1 MDSSWEHVTD
11 SESLLEWEL
20 ANGFGPVLADETS
33 FVDNSFSVSSIQS
46 NIRSSPLGHAS
57 AKAQP
62 SNPRSPF
69 VSVPTADVHFSLS
82 DLTPGLPAPS
92 FGTPLNV
99 APKSLQMFPHDDPLP
114 RPSLA
119 ETTPK
124 SLRFDPRA
132 ASDPV
137 QRGSSSE
144 VVTESIVEKRAKT
157 HHSQSANLPKL
168 GNQMNRAAML
178 RSKQPSDNPFIVQQF
193 KSILSQLGDK
203 SGLALA
209 LTESKH
215 PDIHL
220 HRVLDEFAPST
231 VLKYTA
237 GIRHFLKLCSEFKL
251 QWHNL
256 RPMELADLLLQ
267 SSLNKSSDESS
278 VGGKNIIK
286 SMRWCAKV
294 MSVLSLSVFRDPLVD
309 SFLSTKRPSDQQ
321 ETAPLPLWAV
331 VQFERRLLQKSAS
344 LNKVLFLGSCLIA
357 IWGGLRYADAQRLP
371 LSSFVLDKNNIR
383 GSCFRSKTSHKG
395 QPFGCITAGFL
406 SHGTFNWVIKWL
418 QAVDDVWHQSGI
430 TDIEAIFIQW
440 NLDKIHV
447 LSYGETIQM
456 LRHYLLT
463 PWRSQKSPL
472 SDFTI
477 NFALHSMK
485 TTFLAWTAQRS
496 DVFTEEQRMV
506 QSHHKSQ
513 KSSSLRRYS
522 RDDVYPQLQLQ
533 AKLTSLV
540 QSGWRPALA
549 QHRGAQIPMTEPEVT
564 LERFR
569 KDHEPLTWKRFQF
582 LATPKDQPD
591 QEVSLVNDNSDKMQA
606 DQSDSSSESDSSS
619 SSDSSKRSV
628 VSASKPAK
636 EGSGCSEEIFVGWTT
651 HIQHAVRV
659 DPSPK
664 PGTPRFD
671 GIAWRS
677 MCGARLNP
685 FMKFCD
691 QPKPD
696 LAYCRKPACVKA
708 WSCMESG

>member
-1 MDSSWEHVTD
+1 MESSWEQVTD

-20 ANGFGPVLADETS
+20 ANGFIRISADETS
-33 FVDNSFSVSSIQS
+33 FLADSRRDSLVQR
-46 NIRSSPLGHAS
+46 NIRSSPLSHAS

-69 VSVPTADVHFSLS
+69 VSIPSADVHFSLT

-92 FGTPLNV
+92 LGTTIVPT
-99 APKSLQMFPHDDPLP
+99 SLQMFPHDDPLP
-114 RPSLA
+114 LPSLA

-124 SLRFDPRA
+124 SLRLDPSA
-132 ASDPV
+132 ASDLA

-144 VVTESIVEKRAKT
+144 VVIESHVEKRAKT
-157 HHSQSANLPKL
+157 HHIQSSQLPKL
-168 GNQMNRAAML
+168 GSQANRAAML
-178 RSKQPSDNPFIVQQF
+178 RSKQPSTNPFIVQQF
-193 KSILSQLGDK
+193 KSILNQLDDK

-209 LTESKH
+209 LKESRH

-294 MSVLSLSVFRDPLVD
+294 MSVLSLGVFRDPLVD

-344 LNKVLFLGSCLIA
+344 INEVLFLGSCLIA

-395 QPFGCITAGFL
+395 QPFGCTTAGFL
-406 SHGTFNWVIKWL
+406 SHGTFNWTIKWL
-418 QAVDDVWHQSGI
+418 QTVDDIWHQSGI
-430 TDIEAIFIQW
+430 PDIEAIFIQW
-440 NLDKIHV
+440 TQDKLHI

-496 DVFTEEQRMV
+496 DIFTEEQRMV
-506 QSHHKSQ
+506 QGHHKSQ

-533 AKLTSLV
+533 ASLTSLV

-549 QHRGAQIPMTEPEVT
+549 QHRGAQTPMREPEVV

-591 QEVSLVNDNSDKMQA
+591 QEISLVHDNSEEMQD

-619 SSDSSKRSV
+619 SSSSSNRSGISV
-628 VSASKPAK
+628 SKPSK
-636 EGSGCSEEIFVGWTT
+636 EDSGCSEEIFVGWTT

-685 FMKFCD
+685 LMKFSD

>member
-1 MDSSWEHVTD
+1 MESSWEQVTD

-20 ANGFGPVLADETS
+20 ANGFIRISADETS
-33 FVDNSFSVSSIQS
+33 FLADSRRDSLVQR
-46 NIRSSPLGHAS
+46 NIRSSPLSHAS

-69 VSVPTADVHFSLS
+69 VSIPSADVHFSLT

-92 FGTPLNV
+92 LGTTIVPT
-99 APKSLQMFPHDDPLP
+99 SLQMFPHDDPLP
-114 RPSLA
+114 LPSLA

-124 SLRFDPRA
+124 SLRLDPSA
-132 ASDPV
+132 ASDLA

-144 VVTESIVEKRAKT
+144 VVIESHVEKRAKT
-157 HHSQSANLPKL
+157 HHIQSSQLPKL
-168 GNQMNRAAML
+168 GSQANRAAML
-178 RSKQPSDNPFIVQQF
+178 RSKQPSTNPFIVQQF
-193 KSILSQLGDK
+193 KSILNQLDDK

-209 LTESKH
+209 LKESRH

-294 MSVLSLSVFRDPLVD
+294 MSVLSLGVFRDPLVD

-344 LNKVLFLGSCLIA
+344 INEVLFLGSCLIA

-395 QPFGCITAGFL
+395 QPFGCTTAGFL
-406 SHGTFNWVIKWL
+406 SHGTFNWTIKWL
-418 QAVDDVWHQSGI
+418 QTVDDIWHQSGI
-430 TDIEAIFIQW
+430 PDIEAIFIQW
-440 NLDKIHV
+440 TQDKLHI

-496 DVFTEEQRMV
+496 DIFTEEQRMV
-506 QSHHKSQ
+506 QGHHKSQ

-533 AKLTSLV
+533 ASLTSLV

-549 QHRGAQIPMTEPEVT
+549 QHRGAQIPMREPEVV

-591 QEVSLVNDNSDKMQA
+591 QEFSLVHDNSEEMQD

-619 SSDSSKRSV
+619 SSSSSNRSGISV
-628 VSASKPAK
+628 SKPSK
-636 EGSGCSEEIFVGWTT
+636 EDSGCSEEIFVGWTT

-685 FMKFCD
+685 LMKFSD

>member
-1 MDSSWEHVTD
+1 MESSWEQVTD

-20 ANGFGPVLADETS
+20 ANGFIRISADETS
-33 FVDNSFSVSSIQS
+33 FLADSRRDSLVQR
-46 NIRSSPLGHAS
+46 NIRSSPLSHAS

-69 VSVPTADVHFSLS
+69 VSIPSADVHFSLT

-92 FGTPLNV
+92 LGTTIVPT
-99 APKSLQMFPHDDPLP
+99 SLQMFPHDDPLP
-114 RPSLA
+114 LPSLA
-119 ETTPK
+119 ETTPR
-124 SLRFDPRA
+124 SLRLDPSA
-132 ASDPV
+132 ASDLA

-144 VVTESIVEKRAKT
+144 VVIESHVEKRAKT
-157 HHSQSANLPKL
+157 HHIQSSQLPKL
-168 GNQMNRAAML
+168 GSQANRAAML
-178 RSKQPSDNPFIVQQF
+178 RSKQPSTNPFIVQQF
-193 KSILSQLGDK
+193 KSILNQLDDK

-209 LTESKH
+209 LKESRH

-294 MSVLSLSVFRDPLVD
+294 MSVLSLGVFRDPLVD

-344 LNKVLFLGSCLIA
+344 INEVLFLGSCLIA

-395 QPFGCITAGFL
+395 QPFGCTTAGFL
-406 SHGTFNWVIKWL
+406 SHGTFNWTIKWL
-418 QAVDDVWHQSGI
+418 QTVDDIWHQSGI
-430 TDIEAIFIQW
+430 PDIEAIFIQW
-440 NLDKIHV
+440 TQDKLHI

-496 DVFTEEQRMV
+496 DIFTEEQRMV
-506 QSHHKSQ
+506 QGHHKSQ
-513 KSSSLRRYS
+513 KPSSLRRYS

-533 AKLTSLV
+533 ASLTSLV

-549 QHRGAQIPMTEPEVT
+549 QHRGAQIPMREPEVV

-591 QEVSLVNDNSDKMQA
+591 QEISLVHDNSEEMQD

-619 SSDSSKRSV
+619 SSSSSNRSGISV
-628 VSASKPAK
+628 SKPSK
-636 EGSGCSEEIFVGWTT
+636 EDSGCSEEIFVGWTT

-685 FMKFCD
+685 LMKFSD

>member
-1 MDSSWEHVTD
+1 MESSWEQVTD

-20 ANGFGPVLADETS
+20 ANGFIRISADETS
-33 FVDNSFSVSSIQS
+33 FLADSRRDSLVQR
-46 NIRSSPLGHAS
+46 NIRSSPLSHAS

-69 VSVPTADVHFSLS
+69 VSIPSADVHFSLT

-92 FGTPLNV
+92 LGTTIVPT
-99 APKSLQMFPHDDPLP
+99 SWQMFPHDDPLP
-114 RPSLA
+114 LPSLA

-124 SLRFDPRA
+124 SLRLDPSA
-132 ASDPV
+132 ASDLA

-144 VVTESIVEKRAKT
+144 VVMESHVEKRAKT
-157 HHSQSANLPKL
+157 HHIQSSQLPKL
-168 GNQMNRAAML
+168 GSQANRAAML
-178 RSKQPSDNPFIVQQF
+178 RSKQPSTNPFIVQQF
-193 KSILSQLGDK
+193 KSILNQLDDK

-209 LTESKH
+209 LKESRH

-294 MSVLSLSVFRDPLVD
+294 MSVLSLGVFRDPLVD

-344 LNKVLFLGSCLIA
+344 INEVLFLGSCLIA

-395 QPFGCITAGFL
+395 QPFGCTTAGFL
-406 SHGTFNWVIKWL
+406 SHGTFNWTIKWL
-418 QAVDDVWHQSGI
+418 QTVDDIWHQSGI
-430 TDIEAIFIQW
+430 PDIEAIFIQW
-440 NLDKIHV
+440 TQDKLHI

-485 TTFLAWTAQRS
+485 TTFLAWIAQRS
-496 DVFTEEQRMV
+496 DIFTEEQRMV
-506 QSHHKSQ
+506 QGHHKSQ

-533 AKLTSLV
+533 ASLTSLV

-549 QHRGAQIPMTEPEVT
+549 QHRGAQIPMREPEVV

-569 KDHEPLTWKRFQF
+569 KDHEPLIWKRFQF
-582 LATPKDQPD
+582 SATPKDQPD
-591 QEVSLVNDNSDKMQA
+591 QEISLVHDNSEEMQD

-619 SSDSSKRSV
+619 SSSSSNRLGISG
-628 VSASKPAK
+628 SKPSK
-636 EGSGCSEEIFVGWTT
+636 EDSGCSEEIFVGWTT

-685 FMKFCD
+685 LMKFSD

>member
-1 MDSSWEHVTD
+1 MDSSWEQVTD
-11 SESLLEWEL
+11 SESLLEWEG
-20 ANGFGPVLADETS
+20 ANGFIHISSEETS
-33 FVDNSFSVSSIQS
+33 VLDNSRRDSSTHR
-46 NIRSSPLGHAS
+46 NVRPSPLHHAS

-69 VSVPTADVHFSLS
+69 VSVPTADVHFSLT
-82 DLTPGLPAPS
+82 DLNPGLPAPS
-92 FGTPLNV
+92 LGTTIVPT
-99 APKSLQMFPHDDPLP
+99 SLQMAPHHDPLP
-114 RPSLA
+114 PPSLA

-124 SLRFDPRA
+124 SLQWDPSA
-132 ASDPV
+132 AADIA
-137 QRGSSSE
+137 QHGSSSE
-144 VVTESIVEKRAKT
+144 IVIESRVEKRAKT
-157 HHSQSANLPKL
+157 HHFQSSHLPKL
-168 GNQMNRAAML
+168 GSQADRAAML
-178 RSKQPSDNPFIVQQF
+178 RSKQPSANPFIVQQF
-193 KSILSQLGDK
+193 KSILSQLGDR

-209 LTESKH
+209 LKDSKH

-251 QWHNL
+251 QWHDL
-256 RPMELADLLLQ
+256 RPIELADLLLQ

-278 VGGKNIIK
+278 VGGKNLIK

-294 MSVLSLSVFRDPLVD
+294 MSVLSLGVFRDPLVD
-309 SFLSTKRPSDQQ
+309 SFLSAKRPSDQQ

-344 LNKVLFLGSCLIA
+344 PNEVLFLGSCLIA

-371 LSSFVLDKNNIR
+371 LSSFVLDQNSIR

-395 QPFGCITAGFL
+395 QPFGCKTAGFL
-406 SHGTFNWVIKWL
+406 SHGTFNWTIKWL
-418 QAVDDVWHQSGI
+418 QTVDDIWHQSGI

-440 NLDKIHV
+440 NGDKLHV

-472 SDFTI
+472 SDFNI

-496 DVFTEEQRMV
+496 DIFTEEQRMV
-506 QSHHKSQ
+506 QGHHKSQ

-533 AKLTSLV
+533 ASLTTLV

-549 QHRGAQIPMTEPEVT
+549 QHRGAQSPMVEPEVL

-582 LATPKDQPD
+582 SATPKDQSD
-591 QEVSLVNDNSDKMQA
+591 QEISLSHETSEEMQA

-619 SSDSSKRSV
+619 SSSSSNRLV
-628 VSASKPAK
+628 VSASKPSK
-636 EGSGCSEEIFVGWTT
+636 EDSECSEEIFVGWTT

-685 FMKFCD
+685 LMKFSD

-696 LAYCRKPACVKA
+696 LAFCRKPACVKA
-708 WSCMESG
+708 WSSLESG

>member
-1 MDSSWEHVTD
+1 MESSWEQVTD

-20 ANGFGPVLADETS
+20 ANGFIRISADETS
-33 FVDNSFSVSSIQS
+33 FLADSRRDSLVQR
-46 NIRSSPLGHAS
+46 NIRSSPLSHAS

-69 VSVPTADVHFSLS
+69 VSIPSADVRFSLT

-92 FGTPLNV
+92 LGTTIVPT
-99 APKSLQMFPHDDPLP
+99 SLQMFPHDDPLP
-114 RPSLA
+114 LPSLA

-124 SLRFDPRA
+124 SLRLDPSA
-132 ASDPV
+132 ASDLA

-144 VVTESIVEKRAKT
+144 VVMESHVEKRAKT
-157 HHSQSANLPKL
+157 HHIQSSQLPKL
-168 GNQMNRAAML
+168 GSQANRAAML
-178 RSKQPSDNPFIVQQF
+178 RSKQPSTNPFIVQQF
-193 KSILSQLGDK
+193 KSILNQLDDK

-209 LTESKH
+209 LKESRH

-294 MSVLSLSVFRDPLVD
+294 MSVLSLGVFRDPLVD

-344 LNKVLFLGSCLIA
+344 INEVLFLGSCLIA

-395 QPFGCITAGFL
+395 QPFGCTTAGFL
-406 SHGTFNWVIKWL
+406 SHGTFNWTIKWL
-418 QAVDDVWHQSGI
+418 QTVDDIWHQSGI
-430 TDIEAIFIQW
+430 PDIEAIFIQW
-440 NLDKIHV
+440 TQDKLHI

-496 DVFTEEQRMV
+496 DIFTEEQRMV
-506 QSHHKSQ
+506 QGHDKSQ

-533 AKLTSLV
+533 ASLTSLV

-549 QHRGAQIPMTEPEVT
+549 QHRGAQIPMREPEVV

-569 KDHEPLTWKRFQF
+569 KDHEPLIWKRFQF
-582 LATPKDQPD
+582 SATPKDQPD
-591 QEVSLVNDNSDKMQA
+591 QEISLVHDNSEEMQD

-619 SSDSSKRSV
+619 SSSSSNRSGISV
-628 VSASKPAK
+628 SKPPK
-636 EGSGCSEEIFVGWTT
+636 EDSGCSEEIFVGWTT

-685 FMKFCD
+685 LMKFSD